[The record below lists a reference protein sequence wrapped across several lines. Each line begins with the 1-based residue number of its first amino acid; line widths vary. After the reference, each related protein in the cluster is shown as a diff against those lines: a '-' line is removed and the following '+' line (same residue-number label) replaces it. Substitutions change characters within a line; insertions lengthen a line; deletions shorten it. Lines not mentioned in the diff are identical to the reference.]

1 MNYIPPANLKNRRNI
16 FNTDF
21 AEFLRCPPHI
31 TVSFGTMSRQTSI
44 SQQPEVTRIL
54 AEIVFHESDKHQ
66 KFRVKS
72 EIDFRVLADLKWI
85 GPACSDDFI

>member
-31 TVSFGTMSRQTSI
+31 NVSFGTMSHQTPI
-44 SQQPEVTRIL
+44 SQQPEVTQIL
-54 AEIVFHESDKHQ
+54 VERVFHESVKHKKCQ
-66 KFRVKS
+66 GY
-72 EIDFRVLADLKWI
+72 EIDFRVLADLTRM
-85 GPACSDDFI
+85 